1 MILSKIKSILSHKS
15 NRIMYMILILIVFLC
30 LSVLFMFHKTT
41 GTLLTHS
48 SNLIKGEWIVITVS
62 NSQNKSDLWLLN
74 TKTQIKQKI
83 LNNRDVVVAGKVN
96 TNGDTLLY
104 SDAIG
109 TNPWDIFRLNISTK
123 EVYQITNDPLGQF
136 NLNFGDEKGNI
147 IFAKSGDKNSPVP
160 KISKIDV
167 VKKEGKTFEFGSDIA
182 VQDFYISKN
191 KIIALTFSY
200 NEFIT
205 KRFKEQNDSL
215 KIKYT
220 IMEMDTNGGEKKELA
235 KISAVRLDS
244 ISLSKSGKF
253 IILGGQ
259 GVKNNEKGF
268 YKLVVNGN
276 KVSTLI
282 TQEQLKK
289 TNKIME
295 ISQPYI
301 SCLSANEENIYFVA
315 VPIGTHE
322 ANFMGLTTYPN
333 SLYCYNL
340 KQNKLSE
347 IFKVPGTFI
356 PSISFT
362 YQ

>member
-1 MILSKIKSILSHKS
+1 
-15 NRIMYMILILIVFLC
+15 MILILIIFIS
-30 LSVLFMFHKTT
+30 LSALFVFHKTNS
-41 GTLLTHS
+41 TLS
-48 SNLIKGEWIVITVS
+48 KNSPNLSKCEWIVITVC
-62 NSQNKSDLWLLN
+62 NSQNKSDLWMLN

-83 LNNRDVVVAGKVN
+83 LNNRDVVVTGKVN
-96 TNGDTLLY
+96 TKGDTLLY

-109 TNPWDIFRLNISTK
+109 SKPWDVFRLNISTK
-123 EVYQITNDPLGQF
+123 KTYQITNDPLGQF
-136 NLNFGDEKGNI
+136 NLHFGDENGNI

-160 KISKIDV
+160 KIAKIDV
-167 VKKEGKTFEFGSDIA
+167 DKKYGKTLEFGSDIA
-182 VQDFYISKN
+182 VQDFYIYKN

-205 KRFKEQNDSL
+205 KRFEEQNESS

-220 IMEMDTNGGEKKELA
+220 IMEMNTNGGEKKELA
-235 KISAVRLDS
+235 KINAVRLDS
-244 ISLSKSGKF
+244 ISLSKSGNF
-253 IILGGQ
+253 IILGGKGAQ
-259 GVKNNEKGF
+259 NNESGF
-268 YKLVVNGN
+268 YKLDVNGN
-276 KVSTLI
+276 KISTLI

-301 SCLSANEENIYFVA
+301 ACLSSNEKSIYFIA
-315 VPIGTHE
+315 VSSGTHE

-340 KQNKLSE
+340 EEKKLRE
-347 IFKVPGTFI
+347 IFKIPGTFI

>member
-1 MILSKIKSILSHKS
+1 
-15 NRIMYMILILIVFLC
+15 
-30 LSVLFMFHKTT
+30 MFHKTT

-215 KIKYT
+215 KIKIY
-220 IMEMDTNGGEKKELA
+220 
-235 KISAVRLDS
+235 
-244 ISLSKSGKF
+244 
-253 IILGGQ
+253 
-259 GVKNNEKGF
+259 
-268 YKLVVNGN
+268 YNGN
-276 KVSTLI
+276 GYKWR
-282 TQEQLKK
+282 
-289 TNKIME
+289 
-295 ISQPYI
+295 
-301 SCLSANEENIYFVA
+301 
-315 VPIGTHE
+315 
-322 ANFMGLTTYPN
+322 
-333 SLYCYNL
+333 
-340 KQNKLSE
+340 
-347 IFKVPGTFI
+347 
-356 PSISFT
+356 
-362 YQ
+362 

>member
-1 MILSKIKSILSHKS
+1 
-15 NRIMYMILILIVFLC
+15 MILILIVFISLI
-30 LSVLFMFHKTT
+30 VLLVFNRTAN
-41 GTLLTHS
+41 TLLTNS
-48 SNLIKGEWIVITVS
+48 LNLSKGEWVVITVS
-62 NSQNKSDLWLLN
+62 NSQNKSDLWLFN
-74 TKTQIKQKI
+74 TKTKIKQKI
-83 LNNRDVVVAGKVN
+83 LKNRDLVVTGKVN
-96 TNGDTLLY
+96 TKGDILLY

-123 EVYQITNDPLGQF
+123 ETYQITNDPLGQF

-167 VKKEGKTFEFGSDIA
+167 IKKHIGIIEFGPDIA
-182 VQDFYISKN
+182 VQDFYVYKS

-200 NEFIT
+200 KEFIT
-205 KRFKEQNDSL
+205 KRFKEQNDFS

-220 IMEMDTNGGEKKELA
+220 IMEVATNSGEKKELA
-235 KISAVRLDS
+235 NINAVRLDS

-259 GVKNNEKGF
+259 GVKNYEKGF
-268 YKLVVNGN
+268 YKLNVNGN
-276 KVSTLI
+276 KISTLL

-289 TNKIME
+289 TNKIIE

-301 SCLSANEENIYFVA
+301 ACLSANEKNIYFVA

-340 KQNKLSE
+340 EENRLSE
-347 IFKVPGTFI
+347 VFKVPGTFI